1 MLFQLLGISH
11 RCIQMNSMF
20 CLRNFFGFIWKQ
32 SPFPHCVLMLSKWSD
47 SDLSSQ
53 AGNFL
58 WYKVFFILS
67 KIWLS
72 PLHKLLLRKDPHKIR
87 IFSFRHSIQF
97 MKRTFE
103 FTRRRTRS
111 RTLSIFD
118 AAYFL
123 PTVPLFEKFNSTGNQ
138 KRKRKKSFWKLRNVP
153 VNNPSDEYIF
163 FGFQI
168 CEHRATHSQ
177 VADCKP
183 RRNCLPCYE
192 NSKEIR

>member
-103 FTRRRTRS
+103 FTIRRQDPFLLCENS
-111 RTLSIFD
+111 SDFHIIILFSTLH
-118 AAYFL
+118 
-123 PTVPLFEKFNSTGNQ
+123 
-138 KRKRKKSFWKLRNVP
+138 
-153 VNNPSDEYIF
+153 IF
-163 FGFQI
+163 FLLLPFLKNSI
-168 CEHRATHSQ
+168 VIKKEKSHS
-177 VADCKP
+177 
-183 RRNCLPCYE
+183 E
-192 NSKEIR
+192 N